1 MGDLTVTATSN
12 PGPREPD
19 TPAVDDRPTI
29 LLVDDDESCRWA
41 MGRAF
46 ERRGFA
52 VSTAESV
59 PAALEL
65 LNGYS
70 PEYAVLDLRM
80 PGPSGMSLLK
90 RLRESDP
97 NTRIVMLTGFASIAT
112 AVEAIKLGA
121 NDYLIKPVD
130 ADAVVVALGA
140 ADAKAL
146 GVKQDPATGSE
157 PLISVDRLAWEHIQR
172 TLSLHGGNISAAA
185 RALGMHR
192 RTLQRKLAKHP
203 ARR

>member
-1 MGDLTVTATSN
+1 MPEMLVRANDSADEPSAAAG
-12 PGPREPD
+12 PG
-19 TPAVDDRPTI
+19 DDRPTL

-46 ERRGFA
+46 ERRGYA
-52 VSTAESV
+52 VTTADSV
-59 PAALEL
+59 ASALDL
-65 LNGYS
+65 LTHFS
-70 PEYAVLDLRM
+70 PEYAVVDLRM
-80 PGPSGMSLLK
+80 PGGSGMTLVK
-90 RLRESDP
+90 QLRESDP

-130 ADAVVVALGA
+130 ADAVEVALGT

-146 GVKQDPATGSE
+146 KATQANDAATE
-157 PLISVDRLAWEHIQR
+157 QLISVDRLAWEHIQR
-172 TLSLHGGNISAAA
+172 ALSTHGGNISAAA

-192 RTLQRKLAKHP
+192 RTLQRKLAKRP
-203 ARR
+203 VRR

>member
-1 MGDLTVTATSN
+1 MSD

-19 TPAVDDRPTI
+19 PAVADDHPAI
-29 LLVDDDESCRWA
+29 LLVNDDESCRWA

-46 ERRGFA
+46 DRRGFA
-52 VSTAESV
+52 VATAEPV

-70 PEYAVLDLRM
+70 PEYALLDLRM
-80 PGPSGMSLLK
+80 PGPSGMTLLK
-90 RLRESDP
+90 KLRESDP

-112 AVEAIKLGA
+112 AVEAIKLGT

-130 ADAVVVALGA
+130 ADALVVALGA

-146 GVKQDPATGSE
+146 GVKRDPATGSE
-157 PLISVDRLAWEHIQR
+157 P
-172 TLSLHGGNISAAA
+172 
-185 RALGMHR
+185 
-192 RTLQRKLAKHP
+192 
-203 ARR
+203 

>member
-1 MGDLTVTATSN
+1 
-12 PGPREPD
+12 
-19 TPAVDDRPTI
+19 
-29 LLVDDDESCRWA
+29 

-46 ERRGFA
+46 ERRGYA
-52 VSTAESV
+52 VTTADSV
-59 PAALEL
+59 AAALEL
-65 LNGYS
+65 LKNLS
-70 PEYAVLDLRM
+70 PEYAVVDLRM
-80 PGPSGMSLLK
+80 PGQSGMTLVK
-90 RLRESDP
+90 QLRASDP

-130 ADAVVVALGA
+130 ADAVEVALGA

-146 GVKQDPATGSE
+146 KPGQGYGAAAE

-172 TLSLHGGNISAAA
+172 TLSQHGGNISSAA

-192 RTLQRKLAKHP
+192 RTLQRKLAKRP
-203 ARR
+203 VRR